1 MRPYT
6 AYAVPQPHII
16 TSGKE
21 QLIQLIDTLLQ
32 SGVPEHDLN
41 DLFQV
46 LGCEIYRSE
55 RDDLNPDFNDR
66 PDN

>member
-6 AYAVPQPHII
+6 AHAVPQPHII

-21 QLIQLIDTLLQ
+21 ELIQLIDTLLQ
-32 SGVPEHDLN
+32 SGVPEHDLH

-46 LGCEIYRSE
+46 LGCEVYHSE
-55 RDDLNPDFNDR
+55 TR
-66 PDN
+66 